1 LALLWADTSG
11 SGHSANGFAA
21 LYVRFLF
28 DRSGL
33 IAVGTA
39 SLWVRW
45 ASLCFVGF
53 EIRGGIL
60 RCRWKERRG
69 YLR

>member
-1 LALLWADTSG
+1 MALLWADTSG
-11 SGHSANGFAA
+11 SGHSPNGFSA

-33 IAVGTA
+33 SAVLTA
-39 SLWVRW
+39 SLWVPW

-53 EIRGGIL
+53 EIRGGIF
-60 RCRWKERRG
+60 RCRRKERRG